1 VPEKQARY
9 FASIC
14 SALLRVFNRPRKRPL
29 LRLLA
34 KAAART
40 RSVVFYYAVPGI
52 GGKALLKSRFSVSCQ
67 FRGQIDP
74 GSWLS
79 IGALHNG

>member
-1 VPEKQARY
+1 VPEKRARH

-14 SALLRVFNRPRKRPL
+14 SALLSKLKRPRKRPL

-40 RSVVFYYAVPGI
+40 RSVVLYYAVAGI
-52 GGKALLKSRFSVSCQ
+52 VRKAYLKRRFPVSCQ
-67 FRGQIDP
+67 FRGQIDAA
-74 GSWLS
+74 SWLS

>member
-1 VPEKQARY
+1 M
-9 FASIC
+9 
-14 SALLRVFNRPRKRPL
+14 
-29 LRLLA
+29 A

-52 GGKALLKSRFSVSCQ
+52 SGKALLKSRFSVSCQ
-67 FRGQIDP
+67 FRGQTDA

>member
-14 SALLRVFNRPRKRPL
+14 SALLSQLNRPRKRPL

-40 RSVVFYYAVPGI
+40 RIVVLYYAVPGI
-52 GGKALLKSRFSVSCQ
+52 GRKAYLKRRFSVSCQ
-67 FRGQIDP
+67 FRGQIDAA
-74 GSWLS
+74 SRLN